1 MTAAIGHNQPPSA
14 LELASSSIEDL
25 RRFLKDNPVIGN
37 EDEARAAKLIFD
49 RVAIALKGIED
60 ERKSKVDPLNLQVRA
75 INTEYHRWHNSG
87 GKPGLWDMLLKTLK
101 DRMTAFARA
110 EEAKRQAA
118 ADIAREAVAK
128 AEREAREAEQRER
141 EAAEEARM
149 GVCGVDIHAAA
160 QEADAAFRAFQK
172 AGRTAA
178 LAERDAKVRI
188 GGGFGRVSTLRNH
201 EILAVTDWKAAI
213 EEMSDDDG
221 EIPAVIA
228 DAILTAARTYRK
240 VCERLPAGISQ
251 SFERSL

>member
-118 ADIAREAVAK
+118 PFSKGPPKRQPK
-128 AEREAREAEQRER
+128 KPGRKRG
-141 EAAEEARM
+141 AA
-149 GVCGVDIHAAA
+149 H
-160 QEADAAFRAFQK
+160 
-172 AGRTAA
+172 GRHGHRPPPAP
-178 LAERDAKVRI
+178 
-188 GGGFGRVSTLRNH
+188 GRVDEVKR
-201 EILAVTDWKAAI
+201 
-213 EEMSDDDG
+213 
-221 EIPAVIA
+221 
-228 DAILTAARTYRK
+228 
-240 VCERLPAGISQ
+240 
-251 SFERSL
+251 SFEPRRPSDLNLARRRELEK